1 MTLSMCYLWM
11 SGSVLVAFLGV
22 MPCDF
27 IQADGAY

>member
-11 SGSVLVAFLGV
+11 SGSVLGV
-22 MPCDF
+22 MPCEF